1 MQCKYLLVFGTYVHV
16 CAGICMYVPVSVGM
30 CMYLINVTSPAQ
42 KVMACR
48 AGVSVQRNKLSKRHA
63 NHSKTAL
70 TLLELEHPSSGA
82 QMTLYTTEPSGLTKI
97 KK

>member
-30 CMYLINVTSPAQ
+30 CRYLINVTRPAQ
-42 KVMACR
+42 KVMAVR
-48 AGVSVQRNKLSKRHA
+48 AGVSVRITKLSKRHA

-70 TLLELEHPSSGA
+70 PLLELEHPSSGA

>member
-1 MQCKYLLVFGTYVHV
+1 
-16 CAGICMYVPVSVGM
+16 MYVPVSVGM
-30 CMYLINVTSPAQ
+30 CMYLINVTGPAQ
-42 KVMACR
+42 KVMAVR
-48 AGVSVQRNKLSKRHA
+48 AGVSVRRNKLSKRHA

-70 TLLELEHPSSGA
+70 PLLELEHPSSGA